1 MFLTYWKSYSS
12 YEQEESQRAKS
23 GVFHFTPLVRG
34 DSTIVQHHVHKHYPT
49 VFLGPV
55 SSVFLRHFVFDF
67 KTWRTTE
74 LRMFDVALA
83 STGAKIA
90 IATSYD
96 ENHPP
101 ENIID
106 G

>member
-1 MFLTYWKSYSS
+1 
-12 YEQEESQRAKS
+12 
-23 GVFHFTPLVRG
+23 
-34 DSTIVQHHVHKHYPT
+34 
-49 VFLGPV
+49 
-55 SSVFLRHFVFDF
+55 
-67 KTWRTTE
+67 
-74 LRMFDVALA
+74 MFDVALA